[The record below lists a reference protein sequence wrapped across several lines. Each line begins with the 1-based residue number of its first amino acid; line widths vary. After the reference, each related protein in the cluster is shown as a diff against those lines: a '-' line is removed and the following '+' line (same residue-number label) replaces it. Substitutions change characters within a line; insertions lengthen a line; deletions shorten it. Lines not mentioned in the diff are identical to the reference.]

1 MRDDRVTD
9 HRLNENVYGVSRLL
23 SGGQELDALID
34 VVQAEARYERLTEHL
49 QRQQDTETSW
59 RHLAAAASWRTCQ
72 FMIITHSHDC
82 CKNDDQSQWEK
93 PLTSRHQNL
102 PTWLR
107 PVYLPSC
114 TISSRS
120 DFDAKYVN

>member
-49 QRQQDTETSW
+49 QRQQDTETS
-59 RHLAAAASWRTCQ
+59 
-72 FMIITHSHDC
+72 
-82 CKNDDQSQWEK
+82 
-93 PLTSRHQNL
+93 
-102 PTWLR
+102 
-107 PVYLPSC
+107 
-114 TISSRS
+114 
-120 DFDAKYVN
+120 